1 MLPWLSAAAL
11 CPVVLL
17 VVARAHAQTL
27 PVSAPGSPFF
37 APQPALLARV
47 ENEHVVTLDTA
58 AVQSADDRVKVA
70 EALVLFEQPLAT
82 VLQLLASTS
91 RQTEYRPELQSL
103 HIVKATEQSNLAEY
117 QLRFMLRTLRYRA
130 RTSWDLERGRI
141 WWSLDPSFPNQLK
154 TLDGLWELRA
164 LDARRTLGHMSI
176 RMDLGP
182 ALPGALQDYATRE
195 KLPEAVDQVRRWV
208 DSSGR

>member
-1 MLPWLSAAAL
+1 MPAWLSAAAH
-11 CPVVLL
+11 CAVVQL
-17 VVARAHAQTL
+17 VAARAHAQAL

-47 ENEHVVTLDTA
+47 ENEHVVTLDA
-58 AVQSADDRVKVA
+58 GGVQGADRVKVA

-91 RQTEYRPELQSL
+91 RQTEYRPELRSL

-117 QLRFMLRTLRYRA
+117 TLRVMLITLRYRVQ
-130 RTSWDLERGRI
+130 TDWDFAQGRI
-141 WWSLDPSFPNQLK
+141 WWSLDPNFPNELK

-164 LDARRTLGHMSI
+164 LDERRTLGHMSTRI
-176 RMDLGP
+176 DLGP
-182 ALPGALQDYATRE
+182 ALPAALQDYATRK
-195 KLPEAVDQVRRWV
+195 KLPESIDQVRRWV
-208 DSSGR
+208 DSNGR

>member
-1 MLPWLSAAAL
+1 MPPWLSAAVL
-11 CPVVLL
+11 CAVVLL
-17 VVARAHAQTL
+17 VGAGAHAQAL

-37 APQPALLARV
+37 APQPALLARL
-47 ENEHVVTLDTA
+47 EKERVVRLDA
-58 AVQSADDRVKVA
+58 AAAQDADRVQVA

-103 HIVKATEQSNLAEY
+103 RIVKATKQSNLAEY

-130 RTSWDLERGRI
+130 RTRWDFERGRI
-141 WWSLDPSFPNQLK
+141 WWSLDPSFPNQVK

-164 LDARRTLGHMSI
+164 LNERRTLGHMSSRI
-176 RMDLGP
+176 DLGP
-182 ALPGALQDYATRE
+182 ALPAALQDYATRK
-195 KLPEAVDQVRRWV
+195 KLPESIDQVRRWV
-208 DSSGR
+208 DSNGR